1 MNGRTRTA
9 TLMEDAPSGDAIIKS
24 NGFDFL
30 LLPKM
35 SYLCCNVAHLRR
47 ELITISTSDVDVLI
61 NTRDFYFPFVT
72 F

>member
-1 MNGRTRTA
+1 MA

-35 SYLCCNVAHLRR
+35 SYLCCNVAHLST
-47 ELITISTSDVDVLI
+47 ELITISTRMLMFLSI
-61 NTRDFYFPFVT
+61 SIHAIFIFPL
-72 F
+72 